1 MNVLSIM
8 EGVNMAV
15 QTQSGPIIANV
26 RRVIMSDLME
36 KDVKT

>member
-1 MNVLSIM
+1 
-8 EGVNMAV
+8 MAV